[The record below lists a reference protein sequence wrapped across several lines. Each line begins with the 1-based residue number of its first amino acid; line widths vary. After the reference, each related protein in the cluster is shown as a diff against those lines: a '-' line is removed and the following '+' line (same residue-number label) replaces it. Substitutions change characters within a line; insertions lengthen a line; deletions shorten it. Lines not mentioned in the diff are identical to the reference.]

1 MIQIQDI
8 TQYRQLSSNETKAI
22 QGGFLRH
29 LMNAYMNNKV
39 DAFSGAGTLDL
50 SHKYGSIGFYM
61 DKSEDIYAA
70 NHGRPQLDSDWNEKT
85 QVATK

>member
-29 LMNAYMNNKV
+29 LMI
-39 DAFSGAGTLDL
+39 DAVSGAGELD
-50 SHKYGSIGFYM
+50 SSSKYGSIGFYT
-61 DKSEDIYAA
+61 DKSEDIDAA
-70 NHGRPQLDSDWNEKT
+70 IHGRPQVDHDWNEH
-85 QVATK
+85 QRVR